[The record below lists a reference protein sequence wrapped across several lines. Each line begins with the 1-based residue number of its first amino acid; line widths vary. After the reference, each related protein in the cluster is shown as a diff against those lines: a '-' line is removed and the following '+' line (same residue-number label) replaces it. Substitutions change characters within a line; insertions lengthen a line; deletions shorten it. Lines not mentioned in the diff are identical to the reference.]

1 MSDRSSP
8 RPRRRQS
15 PPPPT
20 SGATGPVVAP
30 PPGAPPAGLPPPPPL
45 PPTPPPPP
53 YLIYSFVLPSFIS
66 DSTPISD
73 IFSTGPGGM
82 PNFFVPEKFEFGSTF
97 GADGSVMVADGHP
110 FVFQVPR
117 NAFAVAAGDRGIS
130 FTAAL
135 VDGRALPSWLSFDP
149 KTGDFSGDPPAG
161 AKGVYDIA
169 VTIRDAQGH
178 QATKV
183 FRFTVGPSQAA
194 LDRAPAATGAL
205 AATGVPAA
213 TGAPAA
219 TFATTER
226 DPGASGRSP
235 LSLVIDR
242 DRLDDAAPLGAAI
255 ALGGADRPAVS
266 DAPPVGKTA
275 FSAQLR
281 AAGRQG
287 LLNDRQALLNSL
299 HNGLGG

>member
-1 MSDRSSP
+1 
-8 RPRRRQS
+8 
-15 PPPPT
+15 
-20 SGATGPVVAP
+20 
-30 PPGAPPAGLPPPPPL
+30 
-45 PPTPPPPP
+45 
-53 YLIYSFVLPSFIS
+53 
-66 DSTPISD
+66 
-73 IFSTGPGGM
+73 M
-82 PNFFVPEKFEFGSTF
+82 PNFFAPEKFEFGGTF
-97 GADGSVMVADGHP
+97 SADGSVMVADGHP

-117 NAFAVAAGDRGIS
+117 NAFAAAAADRDIS
-130 FTAAL
+130 FAAAL
-135 VDGRALPSWLSFDP
+135 VDGRTLPSWLSFDS
-149 KTGDFSGDPPAG
+149 KTGDFSGNPPAG

-183 FRFTVGPSQAA
+183 FRFTVGHGQAA
-194 LDRAPAATGAL
+194 LDRVPAATGAL

-213 TGAPAA
+213 T
-219 TFATTER
+219 FATTER
-226 DPGASGRSP
+226 DPGVSGRSP
-235 LSLVIDR
+235 LSLLIDR

-255 ALGGADRPAVS
+255 ALGGADRLAAS
-266 DAPPVGKTA
+266 DAAPVGKPA